1 MITRLETWWNVG
13 VRSFAEDNGYDESEV
28 PRELIGYVTAS
39 VTDIKALDE
48 AEGWAYDGGLT
59 RLEVR
64 SGRVHMA
71 LGFRLEVEREA
82 WAAVRGLDP
91 RGPVRLD
98 FTEHIAREL
107 IGLPSVC
114 ETDAVMTAR
123 FAAGRG
129 PTSRTWTW
137 QDRHPDARDDGP
149 PIHLPAVPGRAHR
162 KTIP

>member
-1 MITRLETWWNVG
+1 MITRLETWWSVG
-13 VRSFAEDNGYDESEV
+13 VTSFAQDNGYAESEV

-59 RLEVR
+59 HLQVR
-64 SGRVHMA
+64 DGRVHMA
-71 LGFRLEVEREA
+71 LAFRLEVEREA

-98 FTEHIAREL
+98 FAEHIAREL

-137 QDRHPDARDDGP
+137 QDRHPDARDLGP
-149 PIHLPAVPGRAHR
+149 PIHLPAVPGRAPR
-162 KTIP
+162 KTNS

>member
-1 MITRLETWWNVG
+1 MD
-13 VRSFAEDNGYDESEV
+13 SFAGDNGYDVAEV

-39 VTDIKALDE
+39 ITDIKALEE

-59 RLEVR
+59 RLQVHD
-64 SGRVHMA
+64 GRVQMA
-71 LGFRLEVEREA
+71 LSFRLEVDREA

-91 RGPVRLD
+91 RGAVRLD
-98 FTEHIAREL
+98 FAEHIAREL

-123 FAAGRG
+123 FAAGHG
-129 PTSRTWTW
+129 PTTRTWTW

-162 KTIP
+162 KTNP